1 MNIQILPNTILFT
14 ILFFIFLNLSL
25 GEKRSFVNFFFWT
38 ELSDAKDESLGK
50 NCVLTV

>member
-1 MNIQILPNTILFT
+1 MNIQIPPNTIFFT

-25 GEKRSFVNFFFWT
+25 GEKRSFVNFFWT
-38 ELSDAKDESLGK
+38 ELSNAKDESLGN